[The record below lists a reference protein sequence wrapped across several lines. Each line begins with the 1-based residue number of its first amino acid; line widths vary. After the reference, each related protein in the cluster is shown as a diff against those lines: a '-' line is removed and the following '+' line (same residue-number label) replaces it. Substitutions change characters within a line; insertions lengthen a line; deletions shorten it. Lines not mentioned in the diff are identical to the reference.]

1 MKVLFETSLLVAA
14 LVQSLPQHGRAA
26 KELRRSYAGEFDF
39 CVAAHA
45 LAELFAVLTT
55 LPLSPRL
62 MAGEARSLIRR
73 NVLSK
78 AEIVALTG
86 ADYEAVI
93 ERMLENGLVGGVIYD
108 ALHVMAA
115 EKAGA
120 GRLVT
125 LNRRDFERIPSQSLE
140 FVFL

>member
-1 MKVLFETSLLVAA
+1 
-14 LVQSLPQHGRAA
+14 
-26 KELRRSYAGEFDF
+26 
-39 CVAAHA
+39 
-45 LAELFAVLTT
+45 
-55 LPLSPRL
+55 

-73 NVLSK
+73 NVVPK
-78 AEIVALTG
+78 AEIVDLTG

-93 ERMLENGLVGGVIYD
+93 ERMLELGLLGGVIYD

-120 GRLVT
+120 DRLVT
-125 LNRRDFERIPSQSLE
+125 INRRDFERIPSQALE

>member
-1 MKVLFETSLLVAA
+1 ME
-14 LVQSLPQHGRAA
+14 SLPQHGRAA
-26 KELRRSYAGEFDF
+26 EQLRRSHEGEFDF

-62 MAGEARSLIRR
+62 MAVEARSLIRR
-73 NVLSK
+73 NIVSK
-78 AEIVALTG
+78 GEIVELTG
-86 ADYEAVI
+86 ADYENVI
-93 ERMLENGLVGGVIYD
+93 ERMLEDGLVGGVIYD

-120 GRLVT
+120 NRLVT
-125 LNRRDFERIPSQSLE
+125 FNRRDFERIPSQALE